1 MVSNLDASQQ
11 TNTQDDPGERQMTRN
26 DTMVGAIPR
35 SDNRRR
41 KPEKGAIE
49 SISCSFLKM
58 MCLSKDLHATERAL
72 AQQQQ
77 SRSKSKPTTSEET
90 SAARPGNQASSTGVD
105 DSTAEA
111 GGAAFLKVPR
121 AESSSAHVTNTNNSR
136 RASMTSGRTL
146 SSWSKNFVYLDK
158 IVKEWTTDLEVIAKD
173 PLVLGKS
180 LEQINAFFAI
190 KAEELPQDTILNSFT
205 GRISNLTQ
213 MCIRFAEEIVQNI
226 LSRADLI
233 PQAVKQFLVMVIR
246 NSKEG
251 DQDVLSLADSLVIF
265 GFFI

>member
-1 MVSNLDASQQ
+1 
-11 TNTQDDPGERQMTRN
+11 
-26 DTMVGAIPR
+26 
-35 SDNRRR
+35 
-41 KPEKGAIE
+41 
-49 SISCSFLKM
+49 
-58 MCLSKDLHATERAL
+58 
-72 AQQQQ
+72 
-77 SRSKSKPTTSEET
+77 
-90 SAARPGNQASSTGVD
+90 
-105 DSTAEA
+105 
-111 GGAAFLKVPR
+111 
-121 AESSSAHVTNTNNSR
+121 
-136 RASMTSGRTL
+136 MTSGRTL

-158 IVKEWTTDLEVIAKD
+158 IVKEWTTDLEVVAKD

-190 KAEELPQDTILNSFT
+190 KAEELPHDTILNSFT

-213 MCIRFAEEIVQNI
+213 MCIRFAEEIVQSI

-251 DQDVLSLADSLVIF
+251 DRDVLSLADSLVIF